1 MARKI
6 MFGFYTGIEVNLLLG
21 LFYVIYALISP
32 SFPLLQLVLF
42 VFTCSFILVWA
53 VETPKKKQRLFIIGA
68 LLLLFVVGWGLYQ
81 IILIPVLLIQLLVMY
96 RIISHQP
103 FSVSERLVG
112 RFLVLIGMNVM
123 VAAFLQS
130 FGATLPVTE
139 LFFYLASMTLAAITY
154 LTLSFMSANNGKSN
168 QTLIVWQGG
177 LIGSLLLI
185 LTVIYFN
192 LSVIERMVAMIIEGI
207 LTLLT
212 FIVTPI
218 FQLFGMLFALIAPED
233 VEPPLE
239 AEIEMGAGSLEEQET
254 YVPTELFDITWI
266 FATLTF
272 LVCIVL
278 AVIFIR
284 KVIRGNEDYAQNN
297 HLVQNAS
304 SGLQKTLTN
313 RFKNLYSAPDKQ
325 QLIRKEVE
333 KLEQYAKKKEVP
345 RDPRQTIHQWLLI
358 VTKNLTD
365 FDLTAYVD
373 VYEGARYGHRTID
386 DQDTNWFKKETK
398 RIKEHLKN

>member
-254 YVPTELFDITWI
+254 YVQLNC
-266 FATLTF
+266 LTS
-272 LVCIVL
+272 LGSL
-278 AVIFIR
+278 R
-284 KVIRGNEDYAQNN
+284 
-297 HLVQNAS
+297 HS
-304 SGLQKTLTN
+304 
-313 RFKNLYSAPDKQ
+313 RFSFVSCWLSFSY
-325 QLIRKEVE
+325 E
-333 KLEQYAKKKEVP
+333 K
-345 RDPRQTIHQWLLI
+345 
-358 VTKNLTD
+358 
-365 FDLTAYVD
+365 
-373 VYEGARYGHRTID
+373 
-386 DQDTNWFKKETK
+386 
-398 RIKEHLKN
+398 